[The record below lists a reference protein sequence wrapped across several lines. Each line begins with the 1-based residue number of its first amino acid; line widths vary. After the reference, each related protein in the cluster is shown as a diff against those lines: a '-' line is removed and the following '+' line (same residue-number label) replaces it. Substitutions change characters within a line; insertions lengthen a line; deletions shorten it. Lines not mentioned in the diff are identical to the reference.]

1 MPKMAKGA
9 AAIKEFLQKN
19 KLKTIKGDIMEIAIG
34 SKWQHKDGAIV
45 EVSDVVLWKNAFYV
59 IEYKF
64 ENNRCGVATRLNF
77 LDNFKFYEPVYE
89 YQWAYVTKQPNSWA
103 RLTVF
108 MTEEQCTLW
117 QADHGEEFGY
127 QRLDFTKRG
136 RKC

>member
-1 MPKMAKGA
+1 
-9 AAIKEFLQKN
+9 
-19 KLKTIKGDIMEIAIG
+19 MEIAIG

-59 IEYKF
+59 IEHKF
-64 ENNRCGVATRLNF
+64 EDNRCGVATRLNF

-89 YQWAYVTKQPNSWA
+89 YQWAYVTKQPNSGA

-108 MTEEQCTLW
+108 MTEEQYTLW
-117 QADHGEEFGY
+117 QADHGEEFEY
-127 QRLDFTKRG
+127 QRLDFTKRE